1 VAKQRASRAKSVV
14 SGVGTASGTSTA
26 AAVGGSIFAATG
38 TAGTAAAMKELQWRV
53 KMEPVWKAPKRR
65 KGIDA
70 AVRKILRKH
79 PQATNSEVEMLI
91 PEHEGM
97 TVVAKGEG
105 ATRFIAISSIRS
117 LRFSKSRLVQTR
129 SITSSLRPFRAT
141 PPVGDKNPDLHLQ

>member
-1 VAKQRASRAKSVV
+1 MAKQRASRAKSVV

-79 PQATNSEVEMLI
+79 PQATNNEVEMLI

-97 TVVAKGEG
+97 TVVAKGGRRYEVY
-105 ATRFIAISSIRS
+105 RDFLDKKPAIFEIEVSTDQKHHILS
-117 LRFSKSRLVQTR
+117 
-129 SITSSLRPFRAT
+129 SSLPRYTARWR
-141 PPVGDKNPDLHLQ
+141 KKS